1 MKNIIVPKIKDDNV
15 EVDLVQQLKDKLDP
29 IVISIGDGIDFAE
42 TLNNNIAQ
50 VAADWSRV
58 LTDSPSYEDWTAQ
71 RSYLVSQVASIK
83 GLQEVTV
90 NDFMT
95 RVCTYMKDTFD
106 LVKPKKEGKAR
117 VLSAKRQ
124 EEKAVLDAMSD
135 DDLTSGIE
143 AAKESNQFK
152 QAEKLT
158 KEVANREK
166 AVVKVAKDATKAIQK
181 DYFQEL
187 GKHNREGL
195 TTPRHIA
202 GAIAYAK
209 ADDSLKNQV
218 CDLLGV
224 AED

>member
-15 EVDLVQQLKDKLDP
+15 EVDLIQQLKDKLDP

-117 VLSAKRQ
+117 VVSEKRQ
-124 EEKAVLDAMSD
+124 AEKEVLGAMSA
-135 DDLTSGIE
+135 DDLTSGIDK
-143 AAKESNQFK
+143 AKESNQFK

-158 KEVANREK
+158 KEIGRREK
-166 AVVKVAKDATKAIQK
+166 AVVKDAKAETKAMQK

-187 GKHNREGL
+187 GKHQRAGL

-202 GAIAYAK
+202 GAIAYAT
-209 ADDSLKNQV
+209 AGDSIKNQV
-218 CDLLGV
+218 CDLLGI